1 MYTPSQKFS
10 ASSSSHLFPEE
21 EIGIGCVFLCVKMAE
36 KERRKFRALDLY
48 ICQLKIQIFGV
59 FTVFRWGIS
68 CAFRPLKSAAK
79 GRRKLMEMLVE
90 HSGPKFGNFLLS
102 FPRTTPEYSS
112 TTQYR
117 IQPTLCKIRSK

>member
-90 HSGPKFGNFLLS
+90 HSDLWTSEFWEMG
-102 FPRTTPEYSS
+102 
-112 TTQYR
+112 
-117 IQPTLCKIRSK
+117 I